1 MEDLEQKKQMESLKR
16 ENAFKQ
22 ASGKILPR
30 RKRALYA
37 TRVYSFS
44 QKAFFKEKWSY
55 LAPSSQKAEGL
66 AGIHGEALDPRA
78 SPVVAKYSSH
88 GE

>member
-1 MEDLEQKKQMESLKR
+1 MMEDLEQKKQMESLKR
-16 ENAFKQ
+16 ENAFKKQ

-44 QKAFFKEKWSY
+44 
-55 LAPSSQKAEGL
+55 
-66 AGIHGEALDPRA
+66 
-78 SPVVAKYSSH
+78 
-88 GE
+88 